1 MMTPLKVENL
11 YFYFPSNWLASKYDD
26 WTYYQKHFRQIVTRT
41 KAVDVLAIDPQNTA
55 WLIEVKDYRTHPR
68 SKKTPLPNEIAQKVR
83 DSLAGIASASL
94 NANVSDERTHAQ
106 AMFQSQEI
114 RVVLHLEQ
122 PNKSSRLFPRVFD
135 PANIQKQLKQ
145 LVKSVD
151 PHPKVVER
159 QNMQNLP
166 WTVT

>member
-1 MMTPLKVENL
+1 MPTLEVDNL
-11 YFYFPSNWLASKYDD
+11 TFDFPSHWLASKYDD
-26 WTYYQKHFRQIVTRT
+26 WTYYQKHFRQIVSHT

-55 WLIEVKDYRTHPR
+55 WLIEVKDYRRHRR
-68 SKKTPLPNEIAQKVR
+68 SKKTPLPNEIAQKVK
-83 DSLAGIASASL
+83 DSLAGMASASF
-94 NANVSDERTHAQ
+94 NANVSNEKADAQ
-106 AMFQSQEI
+106 ALFRCYEI

-122 PNKSSRLFPRVFD
+122 PNKNTRLFPRVYD

-159 QNMQNLP
+159 QNMQNMP